1 MYNCVKNTISQK
13 LFGAHPEQRSKHT
26 STDLVRPLKGVG
38 LIIMPYNSA
47 EIKRSALMD
56 HSVRSK
62 ELHKLMI
69 SLNLL
74 IEEAQDF
81 FNQ

>member
-26 STDLVRPLKGVG
+26 STDRPLKGVG
-38 LIIMPYNSA
+38 LIIMPYSSA
-47 EIKRSALMD
+47 EIKRSALVD

-81 FNQ
+81 FYQ